1 MKGVIFPLCA
11 VASWLVFAGRIQVLR
26 KNWRDPAQVTLAAMV
41 ALLGVA
47 FTAAVPPISAG
58 LDRLV
63 GIPNLAAFCIHV
75 AAVASSFAVQIL
87 LLYWVFPPELAWPRV
102 RWRLCW
108 LGAVLAVMAV
118 LFMAAG
124 VRERAPHFLLQH
136 ADHPLVAAYMLF
148 YSGALTLGLV
158 VNAQICWRY
167 SKAVGGPW
175 LRRGLRITAAGA
187 TVTLGY
193 CAARITDVVAVQ
205 FGADP
210 AGWEFLV
217 PLCAG
222 VGTLLSFLG
231 LTLPAWGP
239 RVGRR
244 LTQYRNHRQLY
255 PLWLA
260 LYRAVP
266 EIALRPPPSPLVE
279 WLILRELEIRLYR
292 RVIEIRDARLA
303 LRPWFDPAVRA
314 EVEEQ
319 GRLAGL
325 DGEALAA
332 VVEARQLAAALRA
345 RAAGDPEQATADESL
360 PDQGGSDI
368 AGEISW
374 LVQVAR
380 AFKTPRAVT
389 TPGAP
394 QPVRRSPSRGLAR

>member
-1 MKGVIFPLCA
+1 VKGVIFPLCA
-11 VASWLVFAGRIQVLR
+11 VASWLVLAGRIQVLR
-26 KNWRDPAQVTLAAMV
+26 RNWRDPAQVTLAAMV

-87 LLYWVFPPELAWPRV
+87 LLYWVCPPELAWQRA
-102 RWRLCW
+102 RWRLVG
-108 LGAVLAVMAV
+108 LAAVLGVMTV
-118 LFMAAG
+118 LFIAAG
-124 VRERAPHFLLQH
+124 VRERAPHFLLQN
-136 ADHPLVAAYMLF
+136 ADHPLVASYMLF
-148 YSGALTLGLV
+148 YSGALTTGLV
-158 VNAQICWRY
+158 ANAQICWRY
-167 SKAVGGPW
+167 AKAVGSPW
-175 LRRGLRITAAGA
+175 LRCGLRITAIGA

-239 RVGRR
+239 GVGRR
-244 LTQYRNHRQLY
+244 LAQYRDHRRLH
-255 PLWLA
+255 PLWFE

-266 EIALRPPPSPLVE
+266 EIALRPPLPWLVE
-279 WLILRELEIRLYR
+279 RLAVRELEIRLYR

-314 EVEEQ
+314 AAHER
-319 GRLAGL
+319 GRAAGL
-325 DGEALAA
+325 DGDALAA
-332 VVEARQLAAALRA
+332 AVEAHQLAAALRA
-345 RAAGDPEQATADESL
+345 RAAGDPEHTSAAASP
-360 PDQGGSDI
+360 PDQGGSDV

-380 AFKTPRAVT
+380 AFERGTPE
-389 TPGAP
+389 GA
-394 QPVRRSPSRGLAR
+394 QTF